1 MALRMCII
9 FQYQLPTYLKLGLG
23 PTLRSMSTKLE
34 SQSLR
39 QSMLNPFIPSDNDY
53 QVQFTMNLHPDV
65 VRQPL
70 WTWCS
75 AATLRYVRRLRALRV
90 KMSVHWTFYPQGT
103 KSALA
108 CPSMRHTAPV
118 EHCAAEL
125 LSLLGIVT
133 LY

>member
-90 KMSVHWTFYPQGT
+90 KMSVHWTFC
-103 KSALA
+103 AIA
-108 CPSMRHTAPV
+108 CLSMRNNAPV
-118 EHCAAEL
+118 EHCAAEVH
-125 LSLLGIVT
+125 SRTQT
-133 LY
+133 LNQC

>member
-90 KMSVHWTFYPQGT
+90 KMSVHWTFC
-103 KSALA
+103 AIA
-108 CPSMRHTAPV
+108 CLSMRNNAPE
-118 EHCAAEL
+118 EHCAAEAH
-125 LSLLGIVT
+125 SRTQT
-133 LY
+133 LNQC